1 MNDIAGFNL
10 DFPPQYLK
18 AALITSFLSVLV
30 LIGLFHYLNR
40 YTKRSYFS
48 FWTLAWISYAAWLAF
63 CIGLPQVPDRPWS
76 VMVKQWCIGAAAV
89 FLLWGSARFLNQR
102 TRTTHLLL
110 FLAFLFLW
118 SYIGAF
124 SFGDSRHVQVPMFGL
139 IGLVSLATAACFYR
153 LRREQKFLGSGLL
166 AAGFLLWGAYLAG
179 FPFIHSSRHLI
190 SSGFVISAVLQLFI
204 AVSMIILVLEEVR
217 HTNQLAFQKIRSYK
231 SKTDILQKKVMSTEE
246 RYRSL
251 FDQATEGIV
260 ITDAENL
267 RILELNQTAKRLLG
281 LDGTP
286 VGTLTLAGFCQLSP
300 PPEPSPR
307 TGPEWFA
314 AICRHRNLNLVRRDG
329 GITPTEADGAPITFE
344 GRAAYQFFLRELT
357 ERARLEQQL
366 RQAEKL
372 SALGQ
377 MISGVAHELNNPLA
391 VIKGYVELIL
401 ARHEVPEQTR
411 ADLEKVAHESNRAA
425 KLVNNFLS
433 FARQQPVLRET
444 VDLNDLVGRAAELR
458 KLDLQ
463 RVGVE
468 LRLDLS
474 PDLPPTQ
481 ADADQIQQ
489 VLVNLVNNALDVL
502 AVAPRPGVIQIRT
515 QRKEDDVQV
524 IVEDNGPGV
533 SPEVL
538 PYIFEP
544 FFTTKDVG
552 KGTGLGLSIAHSV
565 LADHN
570 GRIFHQPATIGGAA
584 FAFELPIVSGPR
596 DGDTDVASLAPAP
609 KPGDKPSRNA
619 EILILDD
626 EKAIAELLGEM
637 LHLLGY
643 STTLCQSGHDAL
655 ELVNRHDF
663 DLVISDYRMP
673 RMNGQEFYQL
683 AVEKKPELA
692 SRVIFLTGDVV
703 NEDTQAFLRST
714 GNPHLSKPFQLA
726 RIEQIV
732 AEVLQRNLLCE
743 QPG

>member
-1 MNDIAGFNL
+1 VNDIAGFNL

-18 AALITSFLSVLV
+18 AALIISFLSVLV

-40 YTKRSYFS
+40 YTKRPYFS
-48 FWTLAWISYAAWLAF
+48 FWTLAWISYAAWLAL
-63 CIGLPQVPDRPWS
+63 CIGLPRVPDQPWS
-76 VMVKQWCIGAAAV
+76 VMVKQWCIGTSAV

-102 TRTTHLLL
+102 TRPTHLLL

-124 SFGDSRHVQVPMFGL
+124 TFGDSRRVQVPMFGL
-139 IGLVSLATAACFYR
+139 IGLVSMATAGCFYR

-166 AAGFLLWGAYLAG
+166 AAGFLLWGTYLAG
-179 FPFIHSSRHLI
+179 FPFFHSSGHLI

-260 ITDAENL
+260 ITDAEDL

-281 LDGTP
+281 LDGTLA
-286 VGTLTLAGFCQLSP
+286 GLTFAGFCRLSSA
-300 PPEPSPR
+300 PEPAPQ

-401 ARHEVPEQTR
+401 ASHEVPMQTR

-463 RVGVE
+463 RSGVE

-481 ADADQIQQ
+481 ADPDQIQQ

-502 AVAPRPGVIQIRT
+502 AAAPRPGVIRIRT
-515 QRKEDDVQV
+515 ERKEDDVLV
-524 IVEDNGPGV
+524 TVEDNGPGV

-565 LADHN
+565 MADHN
-570 GRIFHQPATIGGAA
+570 GRIFHHLATIGGAA
-584 FAFELPIVSGPR
+584 FGFELPIVSGAP
-596 DGDTDVASLAPAP
+596 DGDTDVASAAPTP
-609 KPGDKPSRNA
+609 KRGAAPSRSA

-637 LHLLGY
+637 LNMLGY
-643 STTLCQSGHDAL
+643 STTLCQSGHEAL
-655 ELVNRHDF
+655 ELVERHDF

-692 SRVIFLTGDVV
+692 PRVIFLTGDVV